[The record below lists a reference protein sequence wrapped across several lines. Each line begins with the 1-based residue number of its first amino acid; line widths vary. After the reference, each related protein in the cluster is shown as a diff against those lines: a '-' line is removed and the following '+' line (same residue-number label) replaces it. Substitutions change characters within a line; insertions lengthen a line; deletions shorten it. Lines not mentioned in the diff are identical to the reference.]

1 VHGWGPYSPVG
12 TIIAATEP
20 DAPDE
25 PTLSVTGTDVVISWS
40 EPANTGG
47 TAIAITAYKIE
58 LPLADGT
65 YKEDLVS
72 CDGSQAAIVAALSC
86 TIPMTTLTSNDASTG
101 FGYTQGHEVTARVTA
116 INIIGEG
123 EAGPTS
129 SSSTVLAQVVPHAP
143 ATGPARALG
152 TDEGEILL
160 EWDSLTAPY
169 NGGSA
174 VTSYNLQWDQGSG
187 IFGQDLT
194 GVSTNY
200 LLTTYTH
207 GAAIVAG
214 ASYRF
219 RYRAA
224 NKFGW
229 GAFSPVVT
237 I

>member
-1 VHGWGPYSPVG
+1 MHGWGPYSPVG

-20 DAPDE
+20 EAPDE
-25 PTLSVTGTDVVISWS
+25 PTLTVSGTDVVISWS
-40 EPANTGG
+40 EPADTGG
-47 TAIAITAYKIE
+47 TGIAITAYKIE
-58 LPLADGT
+58 LPLSDGT

-72 CDGSQAAIVAALSC
+72 CDGSQAALVAALSC
-86 TIPMTTLTSNDASTG
+86 TMPMTTLTSDDASTG
-101 FGYTQGHEVTARVTA
+101 FGYAQGEDVTARVTA

-123 EAGPTS
+123 EAGPIS
-129 SSSTVLAQVVPHAP
+129 SSTTVLAQVVPHAP
-143 ATGPARALG
+143 TAGPVRATG
-152 TDEGEILL
+152 TNEGEIVLG
-160 EWDSLTAPY
+160 WDALVAPS
-169 NGGSA
+169 NGGST

-187 IFGQDLT
+187 TFGVDLT

-207 GAAIVAG
+207 DAAIVAG
-214 ASYRF
+214 GSYGF

-229 GAFSPVVT
+229 GEFSPVVT